1 MLHFFEA
8 ELLLSAACGI
18 LVPQSGEEPRPLVG
32 EHGVVT
38 VGPSGSFQL
47 LYSERVATM
56 GCLLVVV

>member
-1 MLHFFEA
+1 MLHA
-8 ELLLSAACGI
+8 GSSASVRRGT
-18 LVPQSGEEPRPLVG
+18 PGPLVG

-38 VGPSGSFQL
+38 AGPIGSFQL